1 MNQTLCTIA
10 NEMVDVAE
18 DEIEKPSN
26 GCENYY
32 TRKVPHTSNR
42 VVNLVARK

>member
-18 DEIEKPSN
+18 DEIEKLDSWLLDECERIVTKM
-26 GCENYY
+26 GCDP
-32 TRKVPHTSNR
+32 TRPF
-42 VVNLVARK
+42 